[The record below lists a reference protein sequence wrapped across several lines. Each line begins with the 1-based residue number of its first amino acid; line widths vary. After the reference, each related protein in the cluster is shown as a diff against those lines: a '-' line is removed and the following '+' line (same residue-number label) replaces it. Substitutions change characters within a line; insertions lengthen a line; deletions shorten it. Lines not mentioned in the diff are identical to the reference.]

1 MNKRPVTHPLGLSE
15 TDRAIVAELATLVGR
30 PIAVTGS
37 RVKGYW
43 TDESDYDCQALGT
56 AHDLPRFRL
65 LANVIAKRHGIR
77 IDLGVYPGTLSATH
91 EIVEPN

>member
-1 MNKRPVTHPLGLSE
+1 MNKRPVTKPLGLSE
-15 TDRAIVAELATLVGR
+15 ADRSIVAELATMLGR
-30 PIAVTGS
+30 PIAATGS

-43 TDESDYDCQALGT
+43 TDESDYDLQALGT

-65 LANVIAKRHGIR
+65 LADAIAKKYDVK

-91 EIVEPN
+91 EIVEPS